1 MNLEMEGA
9 DLSRGPGRHGTA
21 KINSAQN
28 HVALITVREVDC
40 TETHTQAHG
49 WMERAAA
56 STRARAGTRTPASS
70 GSNLR
75 DGERCRVA
83 KVSCRSRPSAHEYHL
98 LYWWPV
104 ISVDTTKS
112 NIDGTV
118 LWTMA
123 HLHRLDTLEVFD
135 SPLGPDVC
143 MWVWITLGSSK
154 EPQNDVATLREGNYS
169 QQKGGLISHEDTAL

>member
-1 MNLEMEGA
+1 MNLELEGA

-75 DGERCRVA
+75 EVQSCKSQLPQPSLGSRVSSTLLVA
-83 KVSCRSRPSAHEYHL
+83 SHLCWCNKVEYWRNSTL
-98 LYWWPV
+98 NY
-104 ISVDTTKS
+104 
-112 NIDGTV
+112 GTFAP
-118 LWTMA
+118 L
-123 HLHRLDTLEVFD
+123 LEVFD
-135 SPLGPDVC
+135 SPLGPNLC